1 MRKTKLGTEIFQNKS
16 QHQSW
21 NAVMVAHHG
30 KFSGVPWRPRLTCGQ
45 RQYHLRPD
53 GSRIKSRHDATRQNS
68 EQTRRPMHFS
78 LHIYFFCIYAYM
90 YTYTR
95 IQNNIHKHIHT
106 YLPTYIHAYIRT
118 YIHAYIPMCAHTD
131 IHAYRYVSSSMLTY
145 IDASIHLSIRLSDC
159 ACMQVRLSVYHFAH
173 LCIHA
178 QSAYLVHE

>member
-30 KFSGVPWRPRLTCGQ
+30 KCSGVPWRPRLTSGQ

-78 LHIYFFCIYAYM
+78 LHIYFSAYM
-90 YTYTR
+90 PICIHIHEFRTTYTR
-95 IQNNIHKHIHT
+95 TYIHT
-106 YLPTYIHAYIRT
+106 YLHTYMHT
-118 YIHAYIPMCAHTD
+118 YVHTYMHTYLCAHIQTYTHID
-131 IHAYRYVSSSMLTY
+131 MFLHLCLHILMHPSIYPSVCPTVHACRCVF
-145 IDASIHLSIRLSDC
+145 LSIILPIC
-159 ACMQVRLSVYHFAH
+159 ASTRK
-173 LCIHA
+173 
-178 QSAYLVHE
+178 VHT